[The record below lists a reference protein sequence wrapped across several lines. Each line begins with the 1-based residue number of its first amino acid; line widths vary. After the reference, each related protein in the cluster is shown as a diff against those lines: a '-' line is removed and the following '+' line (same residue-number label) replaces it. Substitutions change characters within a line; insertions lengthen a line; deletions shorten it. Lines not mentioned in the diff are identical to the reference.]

1 MNEYQQQVWALSNA
15 LAGLLRD
22 AEASK
27 FPPTLRQK
35 TRELQQSCDRLQHY
49 IATSTSRIRK
59 DVAECIEDLE
69 AIRPS
74 AQNPARLRRKLNNVE
89 EYLVDISETFQSQE
103 SRAQDLEFEIRC
115 LEDDFFRLQKE
126 TEQTTTGYE
135 FGVKVF
141 AVCAVVAFAAVAI
154 PALATAGG
162 AAAAGTA
169 AAEGAALTVGGA
181 TVAEGAAVAAGTAA
195 VAEGAA
201 FTAGTAAAVEG
212 AAVAAG
218 TAAAVEGAAVAG
230 ISAEAV
236 AVLSGGAALALKGG
250 ADGCR
255 QLGEFL
261 DRQQHSVSEHRG
273 FVKQLETEIDV
284 MKDDVSK
291 LEKRLNRA
299 SDAIE
304 DDDIEDAARICGRL
318 AGRLS
323 VFLAWRAHERKGDAR
338 FDGVKDKFGRFLVF
352 WIVQGM
358 WVMLISMPNLFINSS
373 SASRPLNWFD
383 WLLVAGFAYAVVI
396 EILADIQTPGILQSP
411 LWGTLEC

>member
-1 MNEYQQQVWALSNA
+1 MVLKRSWHGCMPCLVLLLLCLRFLQEGSTRDIVQNPKPGFVHGLCRPPTAFPRPTALPATAATTGEHVDRIWWVKMNEYQQQVWALSNA

-273 FVKQLETEIDV
+273 L
-284 MKDDVSK
+284 
-291 LEKRLNRA
+291 
-299 SDAIE
+299 
-304 DDDIEDAARICGRL
+304 
-318 AGRLS
+318 
-323 VFLAWRAHERKGDAR
+323 
-338 FDGVKDKFGRFLVF
+338 
-352 WIVQGM
+352 
-358 WVMLISMPNLFINSS
+358 
-373 SASRPLNWFD
+373 
-383 WLLVAGFAYAVVI
+383 
-396 EILADIQTPGILQSP
+396 
-411 LWGTLEC
+411 

>member
-1 MNEYQQQVWALSNA
+1 MVQKRSWHGCMPRLVLLLLCLRFLQEGSTRGIVQNPNPGFVHGLCRPPTAFPRPTALPATAEMAGEHVNRIWWVKMNEYQQQVWALSNA

-22 AEASK
+22 TEASK

-59 DVAECIEDLE
+59 DVSECIEDLE
-69 AIRPS
+69 AIQPS
-74 AQNPARLRRKLNNVE
+74 TQNSARLRRKLSNVE
-89 EYLVDISETFQSQE
+89 EYLTDISETFQSQE

-154 PALATAGG
+154 PAIATAGG

-201 FTAGTAAAVEG
+201 
-212 AAVAAG
+212 VAAG
-218 TAAAVEGAAVAG
+218 TAAAVEGAAAAG

-255 QLGEFL
+255 QLAEFL

-284 MKDDVSK
+284 MKDDISN

-304 DDDIEDAARICGRL
+304 DDDLEDAARICGRL

-323 VFLAWRAHERKGDAR
+323 E
-338 FDGVKDKFGRFLVF
+338 LV
-352 WIVQGM
+352 
-358 WVMLISMPNLFINSS
+358 
-373 SASRPLNWFD
+373 
-383 WLLVAGFAYAVVI
+383 
-396 EILADIQTPGILQSP
+396 
-411 LWGTLEC
+411 